1 MAELGEE
8 LLTVWFLA
16 FLAVAWII
24 VYLPSVW
31 RARQKS
37 PLPAVQRFKRR
48 MRLISP
54 RTYTGRWI
62 VIPESRERLAHQAAL
77 RAQDRRKQVLRV
89 LIGVAAGTG
98 IWAILSGGPAVEA
111 HLVADA
117 AVAFYVALLLDAKRK
132 RDERLSKVHAI
143 GGRTPLQVEADG
155 AYEVLEAGGGSRP

>member
-1 MAELGEE
+1 M
-8 LLTVWFLA
+8 TVWFLA

-37 PLPAVQRFKRR
+37 PLPAVQGFKRR

-54 RTYTGRWI
+54 RANTGRWI
-62 VIPESRERLAHQAAL
+62 VIPESRERLAHQAML

-89 LIGVAAGTG
+89 LVGVAVVTG
-98 IWAILSGGPAVEA
+98 IWAVMSGGAAVEA
-111 HLVADA
+111 HLIADA

-132 RDERLSKVHAI
+132 RAERVSKVHAI
-143 GGRTPLQVEADG
+143 GPHAPLQGRIERDG
-155 AYEVLEAGGGSRP
+155 GYEVLEAGGGSRP